1 MGFQRVNK
9 RGLQLKS
16 AMFAAVIVS
25 TIIIS
30 VGVIIGEWGLEY
42 DSGIN
47 YDLSEYDNLH
57 ELSQEAQD
65 EKTKITP
72 QDPDPGSGDFE
83 GKLFRGGYG
92 IIGRIF
98 LPFRS
103 IFNMLESVENRWGLP
118 SYVTETI
125 LTLMYLALIYSAIAI
140 IFRLPQR
147 SA

>member
-1 MGFQRVNK
+1 MNK
-9 RGLQLKS
+9 KGLQLKS
-16 AMFAAVIVS
+16 AMFSVIAASIVI
-25 TIIIS
+25 IA

-42 DSGIN
+42 DSGLN
-47 YDLSEYDNLH
+47 YDLSEYESLK
-57 ELSQEAQD
+57 EFSEEARSQKSQ
-65 EKTKITP
+65 ITP

-98 LPFRS
+98 LSFRS
-103 IFNMLESVENRWGLP
+103 IFNMLESVETRFGLP
-118 SYVTETI
+118 SYLTEGLLSLIFFSFIFTI
-125 LTLMYLALIYSAIAI
+125 IAI